1 MTWPNIQV
9 HFVLTIKLNCYDR
22 ADKVY
27 SMEKTRQENDMTN
40 RIGAVYIKI
49 EIEMSLSIRQDVV
62 NHENQKE

>member
-1 MTWPNIQV
+1 M
-9 HFVLTIKLNCYDR
+9 KLNCYDR